1 MEQNDNT
8 GQRLATLEEW
18 SSGIERR
25 VSALEKSSDILT
37 QVQISLKELTV
48 QNKYFGEK
56 LDELKVA
63 LDKISTENQR
73 QHDDLTN
80 RISISIHA
88 PRAGGDI
95 YSPIKSQQFLGCL
108 LYCFFATHQF
118 GFKSFPL

>member
-80 RISISIHA
+80 RISKIEQAPGGRWESIKTVIIVSVITA
-88 PRAGGDI
+88 IVGFIMAG
-95 YSPIKSQQFLGCL
+95 L
-108 LYCFFATHQF
+108 L
-118 GFKSFPL
+118 K

>member
-1 MEQNDNT
+1 MEQNDNV

-25 VSALEKSSDILT
+25 VSALEKSSDVLT

-63 LDKISTENQR
+63 LDKISAENQR

-80 RISISIHA
+80 RISKIEQA
-88 PRAGGDI
+88 PGGKWESAKTVIIVSVITAIVGFLMAG
-95 YSPIKSQQFLGCL
+95 L
-108 LYCFFATHQF
+108 L
-118 GFKSFPL
+118 K

>member
-8 GQRLATLEEW
+8 WQRLATLEEW

-37 QVQISLKELTV
+37 QVQISLKELTM

-80 RISISIHA
+80 RISKIEQA
-88 PRAGGDI
+88 PGGKWESAKTVIIVSVITAIVGFLMAG
-95 YSPIKSQQFLGCL
+95 L
-108 LYCFFATHQF
+108 L
-118 GFKSFPL
+118 K

>member
-37 QVQISLKELTV
+37 QVQISLKELTM

-80 RISISIHA
+80 RISKIEQA
-88 PRAGGDI
+88 PAGKWEN
-95 YSPIKSQQFLGCL
+95 IKTVIIVSVITAIIGFLMAGL
-108 LYCFFATHQF
+108 L
-118 GFKSFPL
+118 K

>member
-1 MEQNDNT
+1 MEPNDT
-8 GQRLATLEEW
+8 GQRLATLDEW
-18 SSGIERR
+18 ALGIERR

-37 QVQISLKELTV
+37 QVQISLKVLTV

-80 RISISIHA
+80 RIKDIEQA
-88 PRAGGDI
+88 PAGKWEN
-95 YSPIKSQQFLGCL
+95 IKTVVITVVLTGIITFFMAKFL
-108 LYCFFATHQF
+108 T
-118 GFKSFPL
+118 

>member
-73 QHDDLTN
+73 QHDDMTN
-80 RISISIHA
+80 RIKNIEQA
-88 PRAGGDI
+88 PAGKWEN
-95 YSPIKSQQFLGCL
+95 IKTVVITVVLTGIITFFMAKFL
-108 LYCFFATHQF
+108 T
-118 GFKSFPL
+118 

>member
-80 RISISIHA
+80 RIKDIEQA
-88 PRAGGDI
+88 PAGKWEN
-95 YSPIKSQQFLGCL
+95 IKTVIIVSVITAIVGFLMAGL
-108 LYCFFATHQF
+108 L
-118 GFKSFPL
+118 K

>member
-37 QVQISLKELTV
+37 QVQISLKELTM
-48 QNKYFGEK
+48 QNKFFGEK

-80 RISISIHA
+80 RIKDIEQAPAGKWENIKTVIITVAVTGVVTFLISN
-88 PRAGGDI
+88 
-95 YSPIKSQQFLGCL
+95 FL
-108 LYCFFATHQF
+108 
-118 GFKSFPL
+118 K

>member
-37 QVQISLKELTV
+37 QVQISLKELTM

-80 RISISIHA
+80 RIKDIEQA
-88 PRAGGDI
+88 PAGKWEN
-95 YSPIKSQQFLGCL
+95 IKTVIIVSVITAIIGFLMAGL
-108 LYCFFATHQF
+108 L
-118 GFKSFPL
+118 K